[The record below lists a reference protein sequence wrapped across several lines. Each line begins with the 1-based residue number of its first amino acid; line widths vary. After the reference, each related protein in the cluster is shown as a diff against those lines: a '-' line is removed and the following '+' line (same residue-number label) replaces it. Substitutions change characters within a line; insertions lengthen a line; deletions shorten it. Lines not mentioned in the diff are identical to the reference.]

1 MDYAG
6 IDVRNLRF
14 PVNRP
19 LSDSE
24 RLGRLDKNVKA
35 SEDPCSLMSV
45 IRVNSTFME
54 LVDRW
59 YPGKGF
65 NAWLGLMAGLAYL
78 PMSGYFLWNIIIFGP
93 PFKADEQWIPW
104 AFGLFI
110 LPVSV
115 FIIAG
120 VYWLV
125 RSECFRWTHY
135 PMRLNR
141 KERKVY
147 VFRQNGTVFCADW
160 DKLFFFIGESTT
172 PPLGKTNDLRMHL
185 LSDDGGVVLETYTLG
200 YAYMSEREDLMR
212 LWEFFRQYME
222 YDNGPEL
229 AAAEVPIFLPIHDR
243 REGFLF
249 GVFRAFASFMR
260 FPVLHL
266 IFSIPFGFI
275 SLCRWLA
282 MTTSRIPTW
291 PHEVQA
297 ANEISAGDPFQRDWR
312 DNNKLGFVELIWPLI
327 CTVIG
332 VVCGVWIVWSM
343 IQATS

>member
-6 IDVRNLRF
+6 IDARNLRF

-19 LSDSE
+19 LDDSE
-24 RLGRLDKNVKA
+24 RSAQLDLNIQA
-35 SEDPCSLMSV
+35 SDDPCSLMSV
-45 IRVNSTFME
+45 VRVNSTFLE

-65 NAWLGLMAGLAYL
+65 NVMLGLIGGLAYL
-78 PMSGYFLWNIIIFGP
+78 PTIVLLFHIMVLGP
-93 PFKADEQWIPW
+93 PFKEDEQWIPW
-104 AFGLFI
+104 AFWLFI
-110 LPVSV
+110 VPVSL
-115 FIIAG
+115 FIVAG

-141 KERKVY
+141 RTRKVY
-147 VFRQNGTVFCADW
+147 VFRQNGTTLSADW
-160 DKLFFFIGESTT
+160 DNLFFFIGESST
-172 PPLGKTNDLRMHL
+172 PPLGRTNDLRMHL
-185 LSDDGGVVLETYTLG
+185 LSDDNEIVLETYTLG

-212 LWEFFRQYME
+212 LWEFIRQYME
-222 YDNGPEL
+222 YEDGPEL
-229 AAAEVPIFLPIHDR
+229 AATEVPVYLPIHDR

-260 FPVLHL
+260 FPILHL
-266 IFSIPFGFI
+266 VFSIPFGLI

-282 MTTSRIPTW
+282 MVSSSIPKW
-291 PHEVQA
+291 PIEVLA
-297 ANEISAGDPFQRDWR
+297 ANEICVDDPFQRDWR
-312 DNNKLGFVELIWPLI
+312 SNAKFSFVELVWPLI

-332 VVCGVWIVWSM
+332 IASGLWIVWS
-343 IQATS
+343 IWQATS